1 MLTRAFVLG
10 ALTCK
15 TAYFIA
21 PALWKSEVRCSWL
34 RSVMLEFLLRHTGRI
49 FVKTE
54 TVTHILKG

>member
-21 PALWKSEVRCSWL
+21 PALWKYELRFSWPHSVVFNFTTTTH
-34 RSVMLEFLLRHTGRI
+34 RSLHRKYSLNLAR
-49 FVKTE
+49 
-54 TVTHILKG
+54 